1 LNNSSNKNLNIFINE
16 IKIEKNN
23 YDLSVNRNTINS
35 KEFILNSNL
44 KNNIK
49 NKISVGKKNINL
61 STNLNDFFSDYLT
74 VSLDD
79 LEFEDAMRKDH
90 RSFCQ
95 FFCDSIIEKQMIF
108 NAFCES
114 EPLRPFSLKMIL
126 LVLNIVLYF
135 VVNGIFYSEDYISE
149 IYHSENE
156 KFFSFFSR
164 SINRFVFTTIVSIF
178 ISFLID
184 CFFYQ
189 EKKIKGIF
197 KREKENIPNLKY
209 EINIFIKKMKKM
221 YLSFIIIIFF
231 LLFCFWFYLLCFN
244 YVYPNTQNDWIK
256 SSIVV
261 IIIMQIIQI
270 LMSLAETLLRFIS
283 FFCKSEKIFRVSK
296 LLD

>member
-1 LNNSSNKNLNIFINE
+1 
-16 IKIEKNN
+16 
-23 YDLSVNRNTINS
+23 
-35 KEFILNSNL
+35 
-44 KNNIK
+44 
-49 NKISVGKKNINL
+49 
-61 STNLNDFFSDYLT
+61 
-74 VSLDD
+74 
-79 LEFEDAMRKDH
+79 MRKDN

-95 FFCDSIIEKQMIF
+95 FFCDSLIEKQMIF

-156 KFFSFFSR
+156 RFFSFF
-164 SINRFVFTTIVSIF
+164 
-178 ISFLID
+178 
-184 CFFYQ
+184 YE

-197 KREKENIPNLKY
+197 RREKENIPNLKY
-209 EINIFIKKMKKM
+209 EINILIKKLKKK
-221 YLSFIIIIFF
+221 YLSFIITNFF

-256 SSIVV
+256 SSVAVIFIV
-261 IIIMQIIQI
+261 QIIQI

>member
-1 LNNSSNKNLNIFINE
+1 LKSLENYVLELTKNYILFLQDKENDKLYGSYIEKDKEGIIIINQDKMKNNDNNELKNNINKDKKDDIKIHSIKNNSIKIISNSVNSNNKLNNSSNKNLNIFINE

-49 NKISVGKKNINL
+49 NKISVGKININL

-79 LEFEDAMRKDH
+79 LEFEDAMRKDN

-126 LVLNIVLYF
+126 LVLNIVLYC
-135 VVNGIFYSEDYISE
+135 
-149 IYHSENE
+149 
-156 KFFSFFSR
+156 KW
-164 SINRFVFTTIVSIF
+164 
-178 ISFLID
+178 
-184 CFFYQ
+184 
-189 EKKIKGIF
+189 
-197 KREKENIPNLKY
+197 NIL
-209 EINIFIKKMKKM
+209 
-221 YLSFIIIIFF
+221 
-231 LLFCFWFYLLCFN
+231 
-244 YVYPNTQNDWIK
+244 
-256 SSIVV
+256 
-261 IIIMQIIQI
+261 
-270 LMSLAETLLRFIS
+270 
-283 FFCKSEKIFRVSK
+283 
-296 LLD
+296 